1 LEEVTKLLLETPKD
15 GSKAGNIVPIYL
27 SLPADLLTPV
37 MAYLRISNG
46 ASTSKKSFLC
56 ESIQSGEKLGRY
68 SFIGAGKFFASY
80 KEGRP
85 ICIATYSVL

>member
-1 LEEVTKLLLETPKD
+1 MLSPSVEQVTKLLMADPAE
-15 GSKAGNIVPIYL
+15 GSKAGNIVPVYL

-46 ASTSKKSFLC
+46 ASTSKRSFLC

-68 SFIGAGKFFASY
+68 SFIGTGEWLQKQAS
-80 KEGRP
+80 
-85 ICIATYSVL
+85 